1 MAGRVAGKLAL
12 VTGAAQGLGAAQAQM
27 LARQGA
33 RVLCTDINEAGAQ
46 AVAAAIDGE
55 CGAGTGFAF
64 KLDVTQPEQWDAA
77 IEEARDTL
85 GGLSILV
92 NNAGVGVRGNIET
105 CTYEEW
111 KRGFAIN
118 VDSVFLGC
126 QKALGL
132 MKDHQPG
139 SIVNISSIAG
149 LIASDTMPG
158 YNASKA
164 AVWMLSKSVAL
175 YCAKMGWNIRCNS
188 CAPDLHR
195 HPDPRWDG
203 AVQRQGK
210 ERHHGQTGAPD
221 PLEASRRARR
231 YRERGALTRERRKQ
245 VHDRGG
251 AQARRRHFGHV
262 TLRLAQAE
270 RDVKREPLS
279 RPPQSA
285 ISPIAR

>member
-12 VTGAAQGLGAAQAQM
+12 VTGAAQGLGAAQARM
-27 LARQGA
+27 LAREGA
-33 RVLCTDINEAGAQ
+33 RVLCTDINADGAS
-46 AVAAAIDGE
+46 ATARGIDSE
-55 CGAGTGFAF
+55 CGAGTAFAIHH
-64 KLDVTQPEQWDAA
+64 DVADPGGWAA
-77 IEEARDTL
+77 AVEEARDKL
-85 GGLSILV
+85 GGLSVLV

-126 QKALGL
+126 QKALPL
-132 MKDHQPG
+132 MKEHQPG

-188 CAPDLHR
+188 V
-195 HPDPRWDG
+195 HPTFIDTPILDG
-203 AVQRQGK
+203 MVAASGK
-210 ERHHGQTGAPD
+210 EKSIIMDKLARQIPLNRVGEPDDIANGVLYLASDESKFMTGAELKLD
-221 PLEASRRARR
+221 
-231 YRERGALTRERRKQ
+231 
-245 VHDRGG
+245 GG
-251 AQARRRHFGHV
+251 I
-262 TLRLAQAE
+262 
-270 RDVKREPLS
+270 
-279 RPPQSA
+279 SA
-285 ISPIAR
+285 M